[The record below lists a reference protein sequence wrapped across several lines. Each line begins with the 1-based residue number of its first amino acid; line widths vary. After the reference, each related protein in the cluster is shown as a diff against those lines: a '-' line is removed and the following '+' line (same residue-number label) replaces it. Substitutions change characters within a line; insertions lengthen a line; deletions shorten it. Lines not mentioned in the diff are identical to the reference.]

1 MEGEIM
7 ASGNKYQYTQ
17 AREIAEMLV
26 QAMAPFS
33 DRIEIAGSLRRK
45 KPLVSDI
52 EICVIPKW
60 ESRPDTSSL
69 FGEQLQI
76 NLLHEWALQEKL
88 FHWIKPGEI
97 DLVDL
102 IIKRD
107 AGRLV
112 NWEIRPD
119 GNYWRGLL
127 PENIKL
133 DLFVTSPECWAQIFT
148 IRTGSAEF
156 SHALMTYAKHKRTTP
171 FINGR
176 VTNYGRPVDLKE
188 EKDLFEYLQLRY
200 VAPEDRVDG
209 SVLREK

>member
-1 MEGEIM
+1 M
-7 ASGNKYQYTQ
+7 ASGNKYPFIQ
-17 AREIAEMLV
+17 AQDIAQALV
-26 QAMAPFS
+26 EAMTPFS

-60 ESRPDTSSL
+60 ESRPDTTSL
-69 FGEQLQI
+69 FGEEIQV
-76 NLLHEWALQEKL
+76 NLLHEWALQQQL

-97 DLVDL
+97 NLEDV
-102 IIKRD
+102 ISKRD
-107 AGRLV
+107 TGTLI
-112 NWEIRPD
+112 NWEIKPE

-133 DLFVTSPECWAQIFT
+133 DLFVTSPQCWAQIFT

-156 SHALMTYAKHKRTTP
+156 SHALMTHAKFKRKTP
-171 FINGR
+171 FVEGR
-176 VTNYGRPVDLKE
+176 VTNFGRPVEIKE
-188 EKDLFEYLQLRY
+188 EQELFDYLQLRY

>member
-1 MEGEIM
+1 M
-7 ASGNKYQYTQ
+7 ASGNKYPYAQ
-17 AREIAEMLV
+17 AREIAERLV
-26 QAMAPFS
+26 QAMTPFS

-69 FGEQLQI
+69 FGEEIQV
-76 NLLHEWALQEKL
+76 NLLHEWAVKQQL

-97 DLVDL
+97 DLEDV
-102 IIKRD
+102 INKRD
-107 AGRLV
+107 AGTLL
-112 NWEIRPD
+112 NWEIKPD

-133 DLFVTSPECWAQIFT
+133 DLFVTSPQCWAQIFT

-156 SHALMTYAKHKRTTP
+156 SHALMTHAKFKRKTP
-171 FINGR
+171 FVEGR
-176 VTNYGRPVDLKE
+176 VTNFGRPVEIKE
-188 EKDLFEYLQLRY
+188 EQELFDYLQLRY
-200 VAPEDRVDG
+200 VAPVDRIDG

>member
-1 MEGEIM
+1 M
-7 ASGNKYQYTQ
+7 ASGNKYLHAQ
-17 AREIAEMLV
+17 AITIAERLV
-26 QAMAPFS
+26 QEMSPFCN
-33 DRIEIAGSLRRK
+33 RIEIAGSLRRK

-60 ESRPDTSSL
+60 EGRPDTTSL
-69 FGEQLQI
+69 FGEELQV
-76 NLLHEWALQEKL
+76 NLLHEWAVNQGL

-97 DLVDL
+97 DLEDL

-107 AGRLV
+107 AGTLL
-112 NWEIRPD
+112 NWDIKPD

-127 PENIKL
+127 SENIKL

-156 SHALMTYAKHKRTTP
+156 SHALMTHAKFKRRTP
-171 FINGR
+171 FVEGR
-176 VTNYGRPVDLKE
+176 VTNYGRPVEIKE
-188 EKDLFEYLQLRY
+188 EIDLFDYLNLRY